1 MNAQTDMFA
10 DGSLTSVPPHLDPA
24 TVGRVRWRA
33 VVDRD
38 HVGAE
43 AVGRFGNNAE
53 CWVVEILGRDG
64 STLWGER
71 CESAEAATTLASLMT
86 ARIEANRQQTLF

>member
-1 MNAQTDMFA
+1 MQTDLFA
-10 DGSLTSVPPHLDPA
+10 DGSLDSRPPYLEPA
-24 TVGRVRWRA
+24 LVGQVRWRA

-43 AVGRFGNNAE
+43 AVGRYGNNAA

-64 STLWGER
+64 ATLWGER
-71 CESAEAATTLASLMT
+71 CDSAEGAATLAATRT
-86 ARIEANRQQTLF
+86 ARIEANRQQSLF